1 MQVSFR
7 TIQLTD
13 GKKRVNGA
21 LRARAAVRPAL
32 RQGSAFLLGLAGG
45 WAVLYGALMPFGLGL
60 TLGFAEDCFAVGA
73 AGAALG
79 VLARSFGTLT
89 VESVCLLCA
98 LGAAVAARW
107 LWPDRFV
114 PAVAAG
120 CGTLV
125 GSAVCFAAGEENGVQ
140 TILFC
145 GGDALLAAAAG
156 YGLRRFPPEK
166 PGMGSLIL
174 SAAVAAA
181 LGGRSFGFFL
191 PGVMACAAAE
201 LALCCKGLPLEAL
214 AFSGVTGAALAASD
228 PALAP
233 AAAGLACGCAAAAVL
248 APARRVEGLAAYA
261 GGCVAGV
268 LCVQPL
274 AGAFSFLLS
283 AGAGAGLCALL
294 PAGWLMPALKEDD
307 PPGDERPRLS
317 AAATRLEAVAES
329 LSSLAE
335 TVNEVYDAFP
345 RRCEGFR
352 WVIDNIHDGLCANCG
367 RREVCWK
374 QEHASTLEGMEALRP
389 ILEEKGHL
397 EAALLPG
404 QLARCIHPAALCAAG
419 DKAFALY
426 RSRREA
432 RVHSEAMRTAL
443 TEQYSAV
450 ADALGV
456 LSEQLGRP
464 GSPEPYK
471 SGRVSALFAQL
482 GTPPLECAV
491 TLDDLGRTRAA
502 VTLPAPASMKRA
514 GRSGRGGGAHLPPQP
529 RAAAGALLQGDDHPA
544 LCRKAPA
551 PGRIRGGG
559 RGGAGRDLRR
569 RGPAVLQRGGG
580 PDDTLR
586 RHGDRTSGGSR
597 RQPCRRADGTP
608 AQSGLYRRACG
619 PARER
624 GAGPQERRG
633 ERRDPRPRERRPL
646 YRHSPALQG
655 RCGPGLPRAWGKAGL
670 WAKPACRWA
679 SSAASADRAGWCI
692 WRRGTMWCWCR
703 TAS

>member
-107 LWPDRFV
+107 LWPGRFI

-181 LGGRSFGFFL
+181 LGGMSFGFFL

-248 APARRVEGLAAYA
+248 APA
-261 GGCVAGV
+261 
-268 LCVQPL
+268 
-274 AGAFSFLLS
+274 LS
-283 AGAGAGLCALL
+283 RKL
-294 PAGWLMPALKEDD
+294 
-307 PPGDERPRLS
+307 
-317 AAATRLEAVAES
+317 
-329 LSSLAE
+329 
-335 TVNEVYDAFP
+335 N
-345 RRCEGFR
+345 
-352 WVIDNIHDGLCANCG
+352 
-367 RREVCWK
+367 
-374 QEHASTLEGMEALRP
+374 
-389 ILEEKGHL
+389 
-397 EAALLPG
+397 
-404 QLARCIHPAALCAAG
+404 
-419 DKAFALY
+419 
-426 RSRREA
+426 
-432 RVHSEAMRTAL
+432 
-443 TEQYSAV
+443 
-450 ADALGV
+450 
-456 LSEQLGRP
+456 
-464 GSPEPYK
+464 
-471 SGRVSALFAQL
+471 
-482 GTPPLECAV
+482 
-491 TLDDLGRTRAA
+491 
-502 VTLPAPASMKRA
+502 APASGWMQ
-514 GRSGRGGGAHLPPQP
+514 STCLLYTSPSP
-529 RAAAGALLQGDDHPA
+529 RD
-544 LCRKAPA
+544 
-551 PGRIRGGG
+551 
-559 RGGAGRDLRR
+559 
-569 RGPAVLQRGGG
+569 
-580 PDDTLR
+580 
-586 RHGDRTSGGSR
+586 
-597 RQPCRRADGTP
+597 
-608 AQSGLYRRACG
+608 
-619 PARER
+619 
-624 GAGPQERRG
+624 
-633 ERRDPRPRERRPL
+633 
-646 YRHSPALQG
+646 
-655 RCGPGLPRAWGKAGL
+655 
-670 WAKPACRWA
+670 
-679 SSAASADRAGWCI
+679 
-692 WRRGTMWCWCR
+692 
-703 TAS
+703 

>member
-107 LWPDRFV
+107 LWPGRFV

-181 LGGRSFGFFL
+181 LGGMSFGLFL

-201 LALCCKGLPLEAL
+201 LALCCKGLPLGAL

-248 APARRVEGLAAYA
+248 APARRVEGLASYA

-268 LCVQPL
+268 LCIQPL
-274 AGAFSFLLS
+274 AGALS
-283 AGAGAGLCALL
+283 L
-294 PAGWLMPALKEDD
+294 
-307 PPGDERPRLS
+307 
-317 AAATRLEAVAES
+317 
-329 LSSLAE
+329 
-335 TVNEVYDAFP
+335 
-345 RRCEGFR
+345 
-352 WVIDNIHDGLCANCG
+352 IH
-367 RREVCWK
+367 
-374 QEHASTLEGMEALRP
+374 
-389 ILEEKGHL
+389 I
-397 EAALLPG
+397 
-404 QLARCIHPAALCAAG
+404 
-419 DKAFALY
+419 
-426 RSRREA
+426 
-432 RVHSEAMRTAL
+432 
-443 TEQYSAV
+443 
-450 ADALGV
+450 
-456 LSEQLGRP
+456 
-464 GSPEPYK
+464 
-471 SGRVSALFAQL
+471 
-482 GTPPLECAV
+482 
-491 TLDDLGRTRAA
+491 
-502 VTLPAPASMKRA
+502 
-514 GRSGRGGGAHLPPQP
+514 
-529 RAAAGALLQGDDHPA
+529 
-544 LCRKAPA
+544 
-551 PGRIRGGG
+551 
-559 RGGAGRDLRR
+559 
-569 RGPAVLQRGGG
+569 
-580 PDDTLR
+580 
-586 RHGDRTSGGSR
+586 
-597 RQPCRRADGTP
+597 
-608 AQSGLYRRACG
+608 
-619 PARER
+619 
-624 GAGPQERRG
+624 
-633 ERRDPRPRERRPL
+633 
-646 YRHSPALQG
+646 
-655 RCGPGLPRAWGKAGL
+655 
-670 WAKPACRWA
+670 
-679 SSAASADRAGWCI
+679 
-692 WRRGTMWCWCR
+692 
-703 TAS
+703 